1 MAEILIQR
9 YHHSTNLRMAR
20 HTDETWE
27 YRTLRP
33 PRGSEKK
40 EAIDPTSELNEY
52 GKEGWELVET
62 IEYVGGGTKFL
73 VFKRPARTDDGGVD
87 E

>member
-1 MAEILIQR
+1 
-9 YHHSTNLRMAR
+9 MAR
-20 HTDETWE
+20 GTDETWE

-40 EAIDPTSELNEY
+40 EAIDPSNELNEY
-52 GKEGWELVET
+52 GEDGWELTDT
-62 IEYVGGGTKFL
+62 IDYVGGGTKFL
-73 VFKRPARTDDGGVD
+73 VFKRPIRADDGGSN